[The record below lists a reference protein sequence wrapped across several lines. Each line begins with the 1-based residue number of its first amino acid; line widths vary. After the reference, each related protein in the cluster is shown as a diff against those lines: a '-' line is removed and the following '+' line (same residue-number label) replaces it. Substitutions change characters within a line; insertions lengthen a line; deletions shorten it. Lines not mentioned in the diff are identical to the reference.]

1 MDSPTLRA
9 AIIRTQE
16 IESEIADLRRN
27 VELEPLGPADLQ
39 YLTRCF
45 DLLAMELLAL
55 RQSIIRITTP

>member
-9 AIIRTQE
+9 AILRTQE
-16 IESEIADLRRN
+16 IETEIAELRRN

-55 RQSIIRITTP
+55 RQFLIRITNA